1 MLSFADALFLVILD
15 ESVERGELH
24 DPEEILPFAVPEH
37 FVMLD
42 RVSVPWERGALV
54 TEYGETSRHQ
64 V

>member
-42 RVSVPWERGALV
+42 RVSVPWERGISNRDEPTPGL
-54 TEYGETSRHQ
+54 S
-64 V
+64 